1 MFFDVDGVLTDGGL
15 FYSGQGET
23 LKRFHVLDGHGLKA
37 LQQAGLRLGIL
48 SGRTHPAT
56 EARARELGFDVVIQ
70 GAERKGPAFD
80 QVLRERGILAAEC
93 GHMGDDLPDLEIFDR
108 VHFAAAPPHAVDAV
122 LAAAHWISGKAGGFG
137 AVRSISV
144 SIFALLA
151 AASWGLNEFL
161 RRAQLEA
168 TVVNPAGPNA
178 IIENPRV
185 TRSDAQ
191 GHAQYRLDARRI
203 LFEERADRSL
213 VDQPVMVSL
222 ASDRPATVM
231 RADRAIITRQQN
243 HIDLEGNVRIE
254 RSAFDGQPAAKVFT
268 SQATFLVREERALTD
283 APVLIERGASTL
295 QGKGMRLDQKTR
307 QLEIVSDSRMV
318 VPKKGQP

>member
-1 MFFDVDGVLTDGGL
+1 MRQPDW
-15 FYSGQGET
+15 
-23 LKRFHVLDGHGLKA
+23 
-37 LQQAGLRLGIL
+37 LG
-48 SGRTHPAT
+48 ST
-56 EARARELGFDVVIQ
+56 
-70 GAERKGPAFD
+70 
-80 QVLRERGILAAEC
+80 
-93 GHMGDDLPDLEIFDR
+93 
-108 VHFAAAPPHAVDAV
+108 
-122 LAAAHWISGKAGGFG
+122 
-137 AVRSISV
+137 ISV

-168 TVVNPAGPNA
+168 TVVNSAGPNA

-203 LFEERADRSL
+203 LFEEQADRSL
-213 VDQPVMVSL
+213 VEQPVMVSL

-231 RADRAIITRQQN
+231 RADRAITTRQQN